1 MTHSRLIPSIITNY
15 ETNVSLLVL
24 HELDIAKLYFSTNI
38 LISKLTAL
46 KQARV

>member
-1 MTHSRLIPSIITNY
+1 MTHSRLIPLIITNY
-15 ETNVSLLVL
+15 ETDVSLFVL
-24 HELDIAKLYFSTNI
+24 HELEVAKLYISTNI

>member
-1 MTHSRLIPSIITNY
+1 MTHSRLIPLIITNY
-15 ETNVSLLVL
+15 EIFFLL
-24 HELDIAKLYFSTNI
+24 HELEVAKLYISTNI

>member
-1 MTHSRLIPSIITNY
+1 MTHSRLIPLIITNY
-15 ETNVSLLVL
+15 ETNVSLFVL
-24 HELDIAKLYFSTNI
+24 HELEVAKLYISTNI